1 MADITEIVDVTIS
14 LETTGVTRQGFGV
27 PLLVGDGGV
36 ITAGE
41 VASYVSLTEILGA
54 GFLAT
59 DKEYLMAQACFAQ
72 TPRPTKV
79 VVAPLTGA
87 DYAAS
92 IQSAFDASKEWYA
105 VIIESR
111 AQADIVAAAA
121 KVEALKRLLLA
132 CSDDVAV
139 TASSAANVA
148 GALKASNYNRT
159 AYLWSDNEENFPEA
173 AWAGRCLPT
182 DPGSLTW
189 KFKNLSGITASN
201 MTSGESSNVRGQ
213 SGNTYETVGGVSITR
228 EGTVASGQ
236 FLDVIRGIDWLKA
249 RIEEDIYQKL
259 VNADK
264 IPFTDAGVTIIENSL
279 RERLQDGI
287 NQGVL
292 SSFTVSVPKVADVS
306 SANKLL
312 RTLPDV
318 EFTGVLAGAIHKVV
332 IQGRVTV

>member
-1 MADITEIVDVTIS
+1 
-14 LETTGVTRQGFGV
+14 
-27 PLLVGDGGV
+27 
-36 ITAGE
+36 
-41 VASYVSLTEILGA
+41 
-54 GFLAT
+54 
-59 DKEYLMAQACFAQ
+59 
-72 TPRPTKV
+72 
-79 VVAPLTGA
+79 
-87 DYAAS
+87 
-92 IQSAFDASKEWYA
+92 
-105 VIIESR
+105 
-111 AQADIVAAAA
+111 
-121 KVEALKRLLLA
+121 
-132 CSDDVAV
+132 
-139 TASSAANVA
+139 
-148 GALKASNYNRT
+148 
-159 AYLWSDNEENFPEA
+159 
-173 AWAGRCLPT
+173 
-182 DPGSLTW
+182 
-189 KFKNLSGITASN
+189 
-201 MTSGESSNVRGQ
+201 VRGQ

-264 IPFTDAGVTIIENSL
+264 IPFTDSGVTIIENSL

-306 SANKLL
+306 SANKLV